1 MLVITIGGE
10 EVFDEKTNE
19 FRSTKKQEI
28 SMEHSLVA
36 LSKWESKY
44 NKPFLSQT
52 PKTGDETRDYIFYMI
67 KTPGVKMESLFSLS
81 DKHVQEINDYVSSD
95 QSATT
100 FGDMPARGGANEVI
114 TSELIYYWMVA
125 FNIPWDCQKWH
136 INRLFALI
144 RICNIKQNPN
154 KKMPRHEVAARNAE
168 LNAKRK
174 AEFNTNG

>member
-1 MLVITIGGE
+1 MLVITIGGVE
-10 EVFDEKTNE
+10 TFDEETNQ
-19 FRSTKKQEI
+19 FSSTKKQEV

-36 LSKWESKY
+36 VSKWESKY
-44 NKPFLSQT
+44 NKPFLSKEN
-52 PKTGDETRDYIFYMI
+52 KTVEETRDYIFFMI
-67 KTPGVKMESLFSLS
+67 KTPGVTFETISSLS
-81 DKHVQEINDYVSSD
+81 DAQLMEINDYVASD

-100 FGDMPARGGANEVI
+100 FGNMPSRSGVGEII

-144 RICNIKQNPN
+144 RICNIKQQPN

-174 AEFNTNG
+174 AEHKTKG

>member
-1 MLVITIGGE
+1 M
-10 EVFDEKTNE
+10 
-19 FRSTKKQEI
+19 
-28 SMEHSLVA
+28 
-36 LSKWESKY
+36 
-44 NKPFLSQT
+44 
-52 PKTGDETRDYIFYMI
+52 
-67 KTPGVKMESLFSLS
+67 
-81 DKHVQEINDYVSSD
+81 EINDYVASD

-100 FGDMPARGGANEVI
+100 FGNMPSRSGVGEII

-144 RICNIKQNPN
+144 RICNIKQQPN

-174 AEFNTNG
+174 AEHKTKG